1 MRRELAGR
9 RHPGI
14 RRQRAR
20 AAASGRSSPGM
31 RAREGPAPPLLT
43 APADSRLLTWVSP
56 PLPWAVTN
64 QTQAVVGEVPAPEVP
79 APALGSWK
87 VFLSL
92 QKIGRLGVG
101 GLQRTPEVTATP
113 VPLPLDP
120 QEVTQEVCKAV
131 PFTQVLSRP
140 GCSTARVHNHI
151 CFGRCTSLY
160 VPGSDPTSLALCNG
174 CEPARQR
181 RAPVVL
187 WCRGGGGRAFP
198 RRVRMSTVLID
209 SCQCSPKA

>member
-1 MRRELAGR
+1 MRRELGGR
-9 RHPGI
+9 RHPGS

-20 AAASGRSSPGM
+20 AAASRRSFPGM
-31 RAREGPAPPLLT
+31 RAREEPAPPLLT
-43 APADSRLLTWVSP
+43 APTDSRLLTW
-56 PLPWAVTN
+56 
-64 QTQAVVGEVPAPEVP
+64 TQAAVGGVPAPAVP

-87 VFLSL
+87 IFLSL

-101 GLQRTPEVTATP
+101 GLQGAPEVTAAP

-140 GCSTARVHNHI
+140 GCSTARVHNRI
-151 CFGRCTSLY
+151 CFGRCASLY
-160 VPGSDPTSLALCNG
+160 VPGSDPASLALCNG

-187 WCRGGGGRAFP
+187 WCRGGRGRAFP
-198 RRVRMSTVLID
+198 RRVKTSTVLID
-209 SCQCSPKA
+209 SCRCSPKA